1 MARTAP
7 YICTSCSGAA
17 AKWSGQCP
25 TCGSWNT
32 LVEKVA
38 GKVVASVQTLA
49 SVSLVN
55 GSPRPTGVDEFDRL
69 FGGGLLPGSVTLL
82 YGEPGAGK
90 STLLSQVA
98 IAAAALGT
106 IVLLVCAEESAAQVR
121 LRTERLGLLPDELLV
136 IATTSLDE
144 ALTAA
149 EQCNA
154 ELVVVDSIQ
163 ALRAEDV
170 TGPSGAINQ
179 LRTCAERLVSLAK
192 HRGPAVIIVGHVTK
206 DGEVAGPR
214 SLEHMVDTVVAFEG
228 DRHQTLRIA
237 RAVKH
242 RFGTTGEVGLFEMGS
257 SGLAAVDDPGRL
269 LLDEHVH
276 DVAGS
281 ALAIVLEG
289 HRPLITELQTLVVD
303 AHGGVARRTASG
315 IDHARISLLLAVLEA
330 RCGLS
335 LAGLDVFASVTGGL
349 RATEPAVDLPLA
361 LALTA
366 AVSERSLPKG
376 LAAFG
381 EVGLAGEL
389 RRVRGAERRIAEAS
403 RLGLAHVIVPASTPE
418 VETSVQLHRA
428 ATVDEA
434 IDLVR
439 NVIPES

>member
-144 ALTAA
+144 ALIAA

-242 RFGTTGEVGLFEMGS
+242 RFGTTGEVGLFEMGTT
-257 SGLAAVDDPGRL
+257 GLAAVDDPGRL

>member
-1 MARTAP
+1 MTKTAP
-7 YICTSCSGAA
+7 YSCTSCSQTAR
-17 AKWSGQCP
+17 KWSGQCP
-25 TCGSWNT
+25 HCGSWNT
-32 LVEKVA
+32 LIE
-38 GKVVASVQTLA
+38 SVHGQPATDVQSLA
-49 SVSLVN
+49 NVSMLN
-55 GSPRPTGVDEFDRL
+55 GSPRPTGVEEFDRL

-98 IAAAALGT
+98 IAAAARAT
-106 IVLLVCAEESAAQVR
+106 TVLLVCAEESVAQVR
-121 LRTERLGLLPDELLV
+121 LRTERLGELPAELLV

-154 ELVVVDSIQ
+154 DLVIVDSIQ
-163 ALRAEDV
+163 ALRASDV
-170 TGPSGAINQ
+170 AGPSGAINQ
-179 LRTCAERLVSLAK
+179 LRTCAERLVALAK

-237 RAVKH
+237 RSVKH

-257 SGLAAVDDPGRL
+257 SGLAAVQDPGRL

-303 AHGGVARRTASG
+303 SHGGMARRTASG
-315 IDHARISLLLAVLEA
+315 IDHSRLSLLLAVLEA

-361 LALTA
+361 LAITA
-366 AVSERSLPKG
+366 AVSERSLPRG
-376 LAAFG
+376 LASFG

-389 RRVRGAERRIAEAS
+389 RRVRGAERRILEAS
-403 RLGLAHVIVPASTPE
+403 RLGLAHVIVPASTPD
-418 VETSVQLHRA
+418 VEATVNLHRA
-428 ATVDEA
+428 ATLDEA
-434 IDLVR
+434 IELAR
-439 NVIPES
+439 ELG

>member
-1 MARTAP
+1 
-7 YICTSCSGAA
+7 
-17 AKWSGQCP
+17 
-25 TCGSWNT
+25 
-32 LVEKVA
+32 
-38 GKVVASVQTLA
+38 
-49 SVSLVN
+49 
-55 GSPRPTGVDEFDRL
+55 
-69 FGGGLLPGSVTLL
+69 
-82 YGEPGAGK
+82 
-90 STLLSQVA
+90 
-98 IAAAALGT
+98 
-106 IVLLVCAEESAAQVR
+106 
-121 LRTERLGLLPDELLV
+121 
-136 IATTSLDE
+136 
-144 ALTAA
+144 
-149 EQCNA
+149 
-154 ELVVVDSIQ
+154 
-163 ALRAEDV
+163 
-170 TGPSGAINQ
+170 
-179 LRTCAERLVSLAK
+179 
-192 HRGPAVIIVGHVTK
+192 
-206 DGEVAGPR
+206 
-214 SLEHMVDTVVAFEG
+214 MVDTVVAFEG

>member
-7 YICTSCSGAA
+7 YLCTSCSGAT

>member
-7 YICTSCSGAA
+7 YICTSCSGAT

-98 IAAAALGT
+98 IAAAARGT

-144 ALTAA
+144 ALIAA
-149 EQCNA
+149 EQCSA

-366 AVSERSLPKG
+366 AVSEQSLPKG

-403 RLGLAHVIVPASTPE
+403 RLGLAHVILPASTPE